1 MRICVTGFLPD
12 DSDDDSIKFELIV
25 SKDQQQAVMDALGW
39 QSLAEEADGELLLS
53 DEQAAKVSGTIGKP
67 FPAGLDIFIGVMAS

>member
-25 SKDQQQAVMDALGW
+25 PKDQQQAVMDALGW
-39 QSLAEEADGELLLS
+39 RDLTEEADGELLLT
-53 DEQAAKVSGTIGKP
+53 DEQADKVSGAIGKA
-67 FPAGLDIFIGVMAS
+67 FPKGLDFFIGVIA